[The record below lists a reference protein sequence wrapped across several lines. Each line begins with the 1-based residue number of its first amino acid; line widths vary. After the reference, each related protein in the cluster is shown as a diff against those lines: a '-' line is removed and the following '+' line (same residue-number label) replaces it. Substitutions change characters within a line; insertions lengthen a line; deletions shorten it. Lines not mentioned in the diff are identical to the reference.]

1 LPKKKCKNKK
11 KKAHMQKKCRK
22 RNKKPQ
28 KESAPEA

>member
-1 LPKKKCKNKK
+1 VQSYK